1 MFMISAASPGN
12 ILTSGYLAQGA
23 AKQKGHV
30 IFVSRGLGYL
40 PQYGL
45 F

>member
-1 MFMISAASPGN
+1 MVSAVTPGS
-12 ILTSGYLAQGA
+12 IVTSGDLAQGA

-40 PQYGL
+40 TQYGL